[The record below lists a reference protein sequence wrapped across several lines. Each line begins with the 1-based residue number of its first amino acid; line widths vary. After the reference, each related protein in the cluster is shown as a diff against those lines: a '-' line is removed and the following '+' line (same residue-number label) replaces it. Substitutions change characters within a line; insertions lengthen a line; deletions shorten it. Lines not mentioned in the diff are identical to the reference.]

1 MQRRK
6 RIAQV
11 SHLTSLEEI
20 ESCVGKLFFGG
31 ENEGKNGR
39 LGRLA
44 YPLNSPVPVI
54 PVHPPHRSHEGRS
67 LQLLVPGPSS
77 QRSSDCSGH
86 RMFLLIQMPA
96 MSFPKRKTTTETKM
110 MIIYY
115 YYHSSYSFQY
125 IYIYKHPQKIM
136 KNDDFFLGGDRKIE
150 ASCPL

>member
-6 RIAQV
+6 ERIAQV

-44 YPLNSPVPVI
+44 YPLHSPVPVI

-67 LQLLVPGPSS
+67 LQLLVPGPSFPAVIG
-77 QRSSDCSGH
+77 RFGSSD
-86 RMFLLIQMPA
+86 FVLIQVPA
-96 MSFPKRKTTTETKM
+96 MSFPKKENNDRNKNDDHLLLLSVLSLILLFSIY
-110 MIIYY
+110 II
-115 YYHSSYSFQY
+115 Y
-125 IYIYKHPQKIM
+125 IYI
-136 KNDDFFLGGDRKIE
+136 
-150 ASCPL
+150 